1 MPATRRSSGT
11 KAPTAA
17 QTINHVARRQ
27 SPAKKTKTI
36 EDMIPLT
43 CTPYFVPP
51 GPPSIPEASSSSSN
65 SKAGPTDLRRRTL
78 KGKDKATEGERQPL
92 VGLSADDKNRL
103 LQEVD
108 CWTGALLFTF
118 YDDRN

>member
-1 MPATRRSSGT
+1 
-11 KAPTAA
+11 
-17 QTINHVARRQ
+17 
-27 SPAKKTKTI
+27 
-36 EDMIPLT
+36 MIPLT

-78 KGKDKATEGERQPL
+78 KGKDKAVEGERQPL

-108 CWTGALLFTF
+108 RWTGALFFTF
-118 YDDRN
+118 DDDRN

>member
-1 MPATRRSSGT
+1 
-11 KAPTAA
+11 
-17 QTINHVARRQ
+17 
-27 SPAKKTKTI
+27 
-36 EDMIPLT
+36 MIPLT

-51 GPPSIPEASSSSSN
+51 GPPSIPEASSSSSS

-92 VGLSADDKNRL
+92 VGLGADDKNRL
-103 LQEVD
+103 LQEVGR
-108 CWTGALLFTF
+108 WNGALLFTF